1 MKKKVWERR
10 FLKTLKP
17 LSKDERYSAL
27 AYYQELYDDKAE
39 SGICEEEILRE
50 FGEPERC
57 AYRILLGEENTDSAT
72 PPHASYAPKTRQ
84 LRTYSVAEIIGL
96 VFVGLILLLPLACVA
111 LSLVISFGAVSVSGV
126 AVAIAGGVYAIASP
140 FLFVASGSTVVVA
153 HVGIGV
159 TTIGIGLVLF
169 VAFHYACKWTAIAV
183 RRGFTFIFYRGIK

>member
-27 AYYQELYDDKAE
+27 TYYQELYDDKAE
-39 SGICEEEILRE
+39 SGITEEEILRE

-72 PPHASYAPKTRQ
+72 PPSAPYAKNARQ
-84 LRTYSVAEIIGL
+84 MRTYSVAEIIGL

-111 LSLVISFGAVSVSGV
+111 LALVISFGAVCVSGV
-126 AVAIAGGVYAIASP
+126 AVAIAGVVYTIGSP
-140 FLFVASGSTVVVA
+140 FVFFANGSTVIVA
-153 HVGIGV
+153 NAALGITAIGV
-159 TTIGIGLVLF
+159 GMLLF
-169 VAFHYACKWTAIAV
+169 AGFYTATKWMAIATY
-183 RRGFTFIFYRGIK
+183 RGFSLIFNRR